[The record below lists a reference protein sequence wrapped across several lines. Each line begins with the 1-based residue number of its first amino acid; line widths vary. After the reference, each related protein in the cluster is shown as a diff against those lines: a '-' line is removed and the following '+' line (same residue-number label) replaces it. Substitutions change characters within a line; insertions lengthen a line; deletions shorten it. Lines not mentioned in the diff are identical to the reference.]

1 MEFEYNRDKKSLIN
15 VMKSKAEKKNLK
27 VDLEND
33 KISIT
38 LEQGKFNNG
47 EDAIPVTFK
56 GKLADKSDKCIISGK
71 FTYGFYLYGLVFFAA
86 ILIVARFVASAMQ
99 KQTDNIILCLVVT
112 VLLAIVI
119 VVVNFK
125 SKKGKAVIEE
135 YLKNLNVR

>member
-27 VDLEND
+27 VSLDNH
-33 KISIT
+33 KINIT
-38 LEQGKFNNG
+38 LEQGKFSNG

-56 GKLADKSDKCIISGK
+56 GKLADKGGKCSISGK

-86 ILIVARFVASAMQ
+86 ILIVVRFVASAIQ
-99 KQTDNIILCLVVT
+99 KQADNMILCLVVT

-119 VVVNFK
+119 VVVNVK

-135 YLKNLNVR
+135 YLKNLNIR

>member
-1 MEFEYNRDKKSLIN
+1 MDFEYNRDKKSLVN

-27 VDLEND
+27 VSLDNH
-33 KISIT
+33 KINIT

-56 GKLADKSDKCIISGK
+56 GKLADKGDKCSISGK

-86 ILIVARFVASAMQ
+86 ILIVVRFVASAIQ
-99 KQTDNIILCLVVT
+99 KQADNMILCLVVT
-112 VLLAIVI
+112 VLLSIVI
-119 VVVNFK
+119 VVVNVK

-135 YLKNLNVR
+135 YLKNLNIR